1 MPNHIQNIVKIKGNK
16 EDIAKCA
23 KTIFKGDK
31 FSFKNIIPRPTDL
44 EIEKSS
50 YLGDGITLINGTEE
64 QKERVITKFKRWA
77 NEERPLETFIEESKE
92 LGRKAL
98 ENQKKYGFTD
108 WYDWSIEN
116 WGTKW
121 DAYEIDYDVTEDTIN
136 LNFQTA
142 WNTPYPIFEELSRMF
157 PNISIYVDFADE
169 DLGCNCGE
177 YGFEGG
183 EAFKFD
189 EGDLMFACEVWGYDY
204 DEIMRE
210 REEEDEEEF

>member
-23 KTIFKGDK
+23 NHIIKEEV

-50 YLGDGITLINGTEE
+50 YVDEGITLINGTEE

-77 NEERPLETFIEESKE
+77 NEERPLETIIKKSKE

-98 ENQKKYGFTD
+98 DHQKMYGFTD
-108 WYDWSIEN
+108 WYDWDIEN

-121 DAYEIDYDVTEDTIN
+121 DAYEVDYNVTENTIN

-157 PNISIYVDFADE
+157 PNISIHVDFADE
-169 DLGCNCGE
+169 DLGNNCGE
-177 YGFEGG
+177 YEFKGG
-183 EAFKFD
+183 ESTKFD

-210 REEEDEEEF
+210 REEEDEE